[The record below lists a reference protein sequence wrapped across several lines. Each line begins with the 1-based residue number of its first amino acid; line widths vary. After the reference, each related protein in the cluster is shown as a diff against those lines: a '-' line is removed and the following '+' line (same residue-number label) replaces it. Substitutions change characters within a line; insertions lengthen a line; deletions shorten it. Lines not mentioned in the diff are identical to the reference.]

1 MSVKEHVFCFPSLEL
16 LYLTGEKVY
25 FKSVERYACHI
36 GISSSMKQVKILL
49 LENEIVFS
57 RNSKYLVTLSC
68 TYFSCYY

>member
-1 MSVKEHVFCFPSLEL
+1 M
-16 LYLTGEKVY
+16 Y

-57 RNSKYLVTLSC
+57 RNSKYFVTLSC
-68 TYFSCYY
+68 ILLVFITR